1 MAETI
6 TIDGNTYVRRNP
18 WGVLGLSIITIW
30 IYWFYWYFKVNDEA
44 RTYLRD
50 ESINPGVSL
59 LAVLVGWLLIV
70 PPFVSAYHTAQRV
83 ERIQE
88 RSGTGRRISPV
99 IAIVLYVFAGIFY
112 GWYLQSELNAA
123 WDQSQKREAL
133 PPAP

>member
-6 TIDGNTYVRRNP
+6 TTDGNTYVKRNP
-18 WGVLGLSIITIW
+18 WGVLGLSIITLW

-59 LAVLVGWLLIV
+59 LAVLIGWVLIV

-88 RSGTGRRISPV
+88 QAGTGRRISPG
-99 IAIVLYVFAGIFY
+99 IAIVLYIFIGIFY

-123 WDQSQKREAL
+123 WDQAQTRDAL
-133 PPAP
+133 PRAP